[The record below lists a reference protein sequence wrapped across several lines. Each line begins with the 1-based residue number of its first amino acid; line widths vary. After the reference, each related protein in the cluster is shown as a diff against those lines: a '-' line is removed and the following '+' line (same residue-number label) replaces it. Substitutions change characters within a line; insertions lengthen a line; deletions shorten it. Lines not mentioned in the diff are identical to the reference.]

1 MVIYFVKLD
10 NNKQYIFDITCT
22 VILYMYLLPPT
33 TDEHYKDRFHKI
45 NVLTRYHVT
54 LHRVHIA
61 GLAGSET

>member
-33 TDEHYKDRFHKI
+33 TDEHYKDRDT
-45 NVLTRYHVT
+45 NN
-54 LHRVHIA
+54 
-61 GLAGSET
+61 GSTKSMF